1 MQLERQ
7 ALSCMSLGT
16 ETVHMIRVLTGNS
29 DILEPFMA
37 EEVVERLAA
46 MLNYNLVA
54 LVGPRCTDLKVQN
67 PEKYRFDPKK
77 LLNDLVR
84 VFLQLGNRKQFVLA
98 VAKDTRS
105 YDPQIFARACSILE
119 RNNLFGHV
127 CDV

>member
-1 MQLERQ
+1 
-7 ALSCMSLGT
+7 MSLGT